1 MQLLYLLSI
10 LFGIIFVNEIQV
22 LLKLPVAYTKHVSL
36 LCIILVLRFFE
47 NLFSSLVRYDVNL

>member
-22 LLKLPVAYTKHVSL
+22 LLKLHVAYTKHVSL